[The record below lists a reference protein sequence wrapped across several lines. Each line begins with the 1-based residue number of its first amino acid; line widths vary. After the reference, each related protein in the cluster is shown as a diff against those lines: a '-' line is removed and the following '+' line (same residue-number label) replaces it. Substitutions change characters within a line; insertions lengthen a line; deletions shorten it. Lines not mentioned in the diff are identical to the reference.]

1 MVARFERYVALGDS
15 STEGLEDPDPA
26 GGWRGWADRLAG
38 RLAALQGGILYANL
52 GVRGKLAR
60 QIREEQLDA
69 ALAMRPDLATLFAG
83 SNDILQRRFDPSALR
98 DELVRMQSALAAAGA
113 LVLGFTLPD
122 LTGVM
127 PVGRILA
134 RRVRAMND
142 ALRSASAATGSRL
155 VDFASCPAGSDPR
168 LWTEDRF
175 HVNSEGHERIAAALA
190 QALDLPGSDDAWT
203 RPLPGGDP
211 RSRLARWADDLR
223 WWRRHFFG
231 RSWNGPRRGGPK
243 RPRLEPV
250 PAP

>member
-1 MVARFERYVALGDS
+1 MAARFDRFVALGDS

-26 GGWRGWADRLAG
+26 GGWRGWADRLAE
-38 RLAALQGGILYANL
+38 RLAALQGGLLYANL

-83 SNDILQRRFDPSALR
+83 SNDILERRFDPAALR

-113 LVLGFTLPD
+113 VVVGFTLPD

-127 PVGRILA
+127 PVGRFLA
-134 RRVRAMND
+134 GRVRAMND
-142 ALRSASAATGSRL
+142 ALRSASAATGARL
-155 VDFASCPAGSDPR
+155 VDFAAYPAGSDPR

-175 HVNSEGHERIAAALA
+175 HVNSEGHARIADALA

-203 RPLPGGDP
+203 QPLPGRDP
-211 RSRLARWADDLR
+211 RNRFARWADDLR

-231 RSWNGPRRGGPK
+231 RSRNEPHRGGPK